1 MADRPRIPALTLG
14 SRLGRYRI
22 DALLGAGGM
31 GTVFRAHDTT
41 LERPLAIKMLHA
53 DADDPALGE
62 RLLREARS
70 ASALNHPGICTVY
83 EVGEDSGGAFIAM
96 EYVEGL
102 PLSMRLADGPLT
114 LREAVQYG
122 IDVADALAHA
132 HGRGIVHR
140 DLKAANAI

>member
-1 MADRPRIPALTLG
+1 MAR
-14 SRLGRYRI
+14 
-22 DALLGAGGM
+22 
-31 GTVFRAHDTT
+31 
-41 LERPLAIKMLHA
+41 E

-62 RLLREARS
+62 RLLREARR
-70 ASALNHPGICTVY
+70 ASALNHQGICTVY
-83 EVGEDSGGAFIAM
+83 EVGEESGRTFIAM